1 MPAPATMQSGPFAP
15 SGTLATLEMSPAG
28 AGLSDARFD
37 FSGPYSG
44 TGLPASL
51 VAVGMGDGETR
62 TTGVGI
68 ATWTTHDDTT
78 ADITTSVAHGMWA
91 TGTPETFTTSG
102 TGSELDLFGPYVDS
116 QVGGTGTITFGDAGI
131 TTDDSG
137 TGGTLTYSQPRLAAW
152 SGFTEATIAE
162 QMRLGTLRWESNGST
177 GTGLDYGSTLT
188 TGTSWTMF
196 LCASSAAPASA
207 YFVISDGTGANGV
220 RIVNATTIRIST
232 STGNHDFTVSTISA
246 NALVQIV
253 IRGSGTQLS
262 LWVNGTAATPK
273 ALNAG
278 TIGTRYIA
286 RLTAVYY
293 AVGVNA
299 LRIYNAELTA
309 AQINQ
314 VATAIAGTASLTWT
328 PI

>member
-1 MPAPATMQSGPFAP
+1 MQSGPFAP

-51 VAVGMGDGETR
+51 VALGMGDGETR

-68 ATWTTHDDTT
+68 ATWETIEGGG
-78 ADITTSVAHGMWA
+78 AGEGIITTSVAHGMWT
-91 TGTPETFTTSG
+91 TGSPETFTVSG
-102 TGSELDLFGPYVDS
+102 TGVEWDDAGPYIDG
-116 QVGGTGTITFGDAGI
+116 QHGGTYVSAFDDIF

-152 SGFTEATIAE
+152 GGFTESTIAE

-188 TGTSWTMF
+188 TGTSWTIF
-196 LCASSAAPASA
+196 LCASGNPASVP
-207 YFVISDGTGANGV
+207 YLISNGAGTNGI
-220 RIVNATTIRIST
+220 RIVSATTINVYT
-232 STGNHDFTVSTISA
+232 STGTHTFTVATIVSGT
-246 NALVQIV
+246 LMQIV
-253 IRGSGTQLS
+253 VRGSGTQLA

-273 ALNAG
+273 AVDAG

-293 AVGVNA
+293 AVGINA

-314 VATAIAGTASLTWT
+314 VATAIAGTAGLTWT